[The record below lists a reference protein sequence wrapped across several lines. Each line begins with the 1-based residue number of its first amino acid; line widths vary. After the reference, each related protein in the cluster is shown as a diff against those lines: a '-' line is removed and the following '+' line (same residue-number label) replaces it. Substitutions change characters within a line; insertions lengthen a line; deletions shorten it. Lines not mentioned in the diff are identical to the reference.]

1 MIMQHLSLRYSGI
14 EVLGSSLFGLGLI
27 DRSNLLTDP
36 EPADHPNALR
46 AAPLLFSAKGL
57 GYLPLSLKRDEPP
70 NYEAPSYL
78 VDIKLIVYLRSGC
91 HI

>member
-1 MIMQHLSLRYSGI
+1 MIMQHLSLRYSV
-14 EVLGSSLFGLGLI
+14 ELLDSSLFRLGLV

-36 EPADHPNALR
+36 EPADHPKALR
-46 AAPLLFSAKGL
+46 AAPLLFSARGL